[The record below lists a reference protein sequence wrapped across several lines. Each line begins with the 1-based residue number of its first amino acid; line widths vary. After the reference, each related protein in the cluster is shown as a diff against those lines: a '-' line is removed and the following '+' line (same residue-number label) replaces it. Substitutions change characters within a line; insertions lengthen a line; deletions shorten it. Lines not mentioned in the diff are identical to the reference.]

1 MFDRG
6 NLGHLTQLCNRKS
19 TLLIGKSSING
30 LFSIAM
36 LNYQMVNNRTSHVG
50 PCCHWSVSCCVLQ
63 VLWLFLRWE
72 NIKVPCQSS
81 STTSADAHSSGVM
94 DGLLTH
100 AGDVCWINPMEIPHM
115 AAFPTC
121 PVGKKPGPPRTLIGS
136 YLYHQCPL
144 IITNIPYNPVQ
155 SITHTANHHFWLVK
169 PQFYSFWSQ
178 KNGPRRRPW
187 GSHCSWRD
195 LAAILGFEWLPA
207 GPLKQPSAAV
217 LRFCFQASMF
227 DPPTVFIIFHT
238 SIRAFHWP
246 GNGRDHGRI
255 TRYRTILTQMFT
267 NPLQQKHSGSCLRPP
282 LTVIIHVTGLQ
293 LRC

>member
-50 PCCHWSVSCCVLQ
+50 TCCHWSVSCCVLQ

-136 YLYHQCPL
+136 YLYHQYPL
-144 IITNIPYNPVQ
+144 IITNMGQDEGLEDPIAAEEIWQQFLALNGFQQAHWSSPRPLYCGSVSKLPCL
-155 SITHTANHHFWLVK
+155 THQLCSSFFIHLFVHFTGQEMGEIMDELLVIE
-169 PQFYSFWSQ
+169 PFW
-178 KNGPRRRPW
+178 PR
-187 GSHCSWRD
+187 
-195 LAAILGFEWLPA
+195 
-207 GPLKQPSAAV
+207 
-217 LRFCFQASMF
+217 
-227 DPPTVFIIFHT
+227 
-238 SIRAFHWP
+238 
-246 GNGRDHGRI
+246 
-255 TRYRTILTQMFT
+255 MFT

-282 LTVIIHVTGLQ
+282 LTIINHVTGLQ